1 MKLSKGTENL
11 RTLYAVMRGVPD
23 EAVDLRHWRRNGTHT
38 NEQLLA
44 NVGPNALGCG
54 TAACAVGWACAYPE
68 FNKQGLT
75 YVDRMPTLR
84 LRGQQHNNW
93 EAVFRFFGVNQNEAF
108 FLFLNNN
115 EDVKY
120 TPDLYEEDNASESA
134 RTRVLR
140 RIRAYLLDK
149 GVITHQRYMELAA
162 EEAREHAHANVT
174 VIA

>member
-23 EAVDLRHWRRNGTHT
+23 EAVDLRHWRRNSTHT

-44 NVGPNALGCG
+44 NVGSNALGCG

-75 YVDRMPTLR
+75 WVDHMPTL
-84 LRGQQHNNW
+84 LLSGHHKLHNW
-93 EAVFRFFGVNQNEAF
+93 EAVFRFFGVEDEAF
-108 FLFLNNN
+108 FLFQNNN
-115 EDVKY
+115 EEVKY
-120 TPDLYEEDNASESA
+120 KPDLYEEDNASESS

-149 GVITHQRYMELAA
+149 GVITHRRYTELAA
-162 EEAREHAHANVT
+162 EEAREHAHANVM
-174 VIA
+174 VMG